1 MFEKRKLLVIVW
13 MHEYVKGMQILGDAR
28 VAPID
33 LQSVGVA
40 NPSIKEPAR
49 VAFTTIAVIVQS
61 IAQSETSNVDHD
73 DGISKI

>member
-13 MHEYVKGMQILGDAR
+13 MHEYFKGMLILNGLLR

-33 LQSVGVA
+33 LQLVGVA
-40 NPSIKEPAR
+40 NPSMKEPAR

-61 IAQSETSNVDHD
+61 ISQNESRNVDHD
-73 DGISKI
+73 DGI